1 MPKQRK
7 QDNDRDWNANQPEKY
22 AAAHFSLHSSL
33 LGFGAM
39 FVAAKPTRHCV
50 VCHAILVNLIVA
62 NNASGASLGIYLR
75 ENMPMRTRRSIKCY
89 LDAVFWRR
97 NRIDRVLGN
106 FRSYRI

>member
-33 LGFGAM
+33 LGFGTM
-39 FVAAKPTRHCV
+39 FVAVTPHGIVLHTVRS
-50 VCHAILVNLIVA
+50 LVKSIIA
-62 NNASGASLGIYLR
+62 NNASGASPGIYLR
-75 ENMPMRTRRSIKCY
+75 DVMPMRTRRSIKCY
-89 LDAVFWRR
+89 QDAVFLHR
-97 NRIDRVLGN
+97 NRIYRVLGN